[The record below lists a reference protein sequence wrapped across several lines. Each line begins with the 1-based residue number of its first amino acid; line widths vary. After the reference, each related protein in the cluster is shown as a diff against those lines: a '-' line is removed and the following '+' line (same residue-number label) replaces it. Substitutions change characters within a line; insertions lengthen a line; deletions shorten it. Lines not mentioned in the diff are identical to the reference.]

1 MLSVAL
7 LLVLFVVFQEC
18 LSTTFASKV
27 GAENLKAG
35 KNDFNEKELNARK
48 AGIEMEGT
56 RRAKEVTE
64 TEDEREIRE
73 RRERTAEKVEGE
85 GMEDSEGRMGETKV
99 MLRRQDM
106 TQYDYGN
113 YYEAG
118 SPSTSTN
125 LASKLAYHAG
135 EGLRKLIG
143 SNCVKIERGTVTPY
157 YMCVGCKVEE
167 AMGCIEDMRNNKSG
181 NVRPTCRFNHVME
194 GNMENKMEQRQQI
207 ACCPIVNGL
216 GLLDEFE
223 GSAYPEAFRCLVN
236 VGCDEST
243 MYAQL
248 QEECHGLCDY
258 IPPSSNDTSATTGSY
273 RSGTICMAGYA
284 AAPRS
289 VSLSIVTSLAII
301 ASVSL
306 WVSLGL

>member
-18 LSTTFASKV
+18 LSTTFASNV
-27 GAENLKAG
+27 GAENSKEG
-35 KNDFNEKELNARK
+35 ENDFAEKKFNARK
-48 AGIEMEGT
+48 AGIEMEET
-56 RRAKEVTE
+56 RRAKEVKE
-64 TEDEREIRE
+64 TEDERETRE
-73 RRERTAEKVEGE
+73 RMAEKVEGE
-85 GMEDSEGRMGETKV
+85 GTEYLEGRIGETKV

-106 TQYDYGN
+106 TEYDYGN

-118 SPSTSTN
+118 STSTN

-194 GNMENKMEQRQQI
+194 GNMENRMEQRQQI

-258 IPPSSNDTSATTGSY
+258 IPPSGNDTSTTGSY

-289 VSLSIVTSLAII
+289 VSSSIATSLAII
-301 ASVSL
+301 AFVSL
-306 WVSLGL
+306 WVSLGP